1 MPRDDIVIIEGR
13 AYSWRALIE
22 LRRAQREAAKAA
34 RGTQLTLFEMKDD
47 SRPKHERTAT
57 GRYTEP
63 GLLDRLR

>member
-1 MPRDDIVIIEGR
+1 MPRDDAVIIEGR
-13 AYSWRALIE
+13 AYSWRALLE

-34 RGTQLTLFEMKDD
+34 RGTQLTLFELRNDR
-47 SRPKHERTAT
+47 RPAAERSAA